1 MTIASTERMST
12 VRVIILFLSTTFC
25 FYLFHTLIRFLHKVW
40 WKPTRLQ
47 TLMSSQGIRGPS
59 YRFPHGNTKQISNM
73 RSQSMEKPMDI
84 SHDIFARIQ
93 PHVCAW
99 TKAYGANFLNWYGP
113 QAQLVITEAE
123 LVREIL
129 NDKDGKYPKIELEGF
144 AKKLLGDGGVFVER
158 PKVGKD
164 AKTGQQCFPC
174 REPEGN

>member
-84 SHDIFARIQ
+84 SHDIFTRIQ

-99 TKAYGANFLNWYGP
+99 TKAYGKMKYFQDSFILSIHLN
-113 QAQLVITEAE
+113 ALTSDSF
-123 LVREIL
+123 IL
-129 NDKDGKYPKIELEGF
+129 SIHLPHQIAMTILSF
-144 AKKLLGDGGVFVER
+144 
-158 PKVGKD
+158 
-164 AKTGQQCFPC
+164 
-174 REPEGN
+174 